1 MKKGNIFNTMKPKV
15 FRIRFAPFVYLMQR
29 ILFRMTLFSFL
40 LLLSSA
46 LLYVTGN
53 FQRFLDS
60 SQAFILREAM
70 SVAVTLFF
78 FSIASIVVT
87 ILDSVFSKFFSW
99 TKVVFLVF
107 YVFCIAL
114 STASVI
120 IARGILALSAG
131 FPVSN

>member
-1 MKKGNIFNTMKPKV
+1 MKPKV

-46 LLYVTGN
+46 LLYVAGN

-78 FSIASIVVT
+78 FSVASIVVT

-114 STASVI
+114 SAASVI

-131 FPVSN
+131 FQ

>member
-1 MKKGNIFNTMKPKV
+1 MKPKV

-29 ILFRMTLFSFL
+29 IFFRMTLFAFL
-40 LLLSSA
+40 LLISSV
-46 LLYVTGN
+46 LLYVAGN
-53 FQRFLDS
+53 SQRFLDS

-78 FSIASIVVT
+78 FSSASIIVT

-99 TKVVFLVF
+99 TKVLFIAF
-107 YVFCIAL
+107 YILCIAFAA
-114 STASVI
+114 ASGI

-131 FPVSN
+131 I